1 MWILLILC
9 YDSRSPLQWNSKWLS
24 GEESACWCRRHKRF
38 GFNPWVAKIPWRRTW
53 QPTAVFLPGKSHGQR
68 SLVGYSPYNCKES
81 DTTEWLNSNNDNKS
95 KKWKRT
101 HELTVAQS
109 GVEWAGARAERGPVQ
124 TWNVQPLG
132 DAGWPRGSPVAGLQL
147 MVTQHKISSWL
158 EDWWGKPLEKG
169 DAEELKLKTTS
180 LGSELLIIQETNL
193 ASLL

>member
-1 MWILLILC
+1 MYLWIVRAFPGGSVVKNPAASAGDTGLTPRLG
-9 YDSRSPLQWNSKWLS
+9 RSPGEGNGYLLQFSCL
-24 GEESACWCRRHKRF
+24 G
-38 GFNPWVAKIPWRRTW
+38 NPMDRGTW
-53 QPTAVFLPGKSHGQR
+53 WATVHG
-68 SLVGYSPYNCKES
+68 VTTES

-101 HELTVAQS
+101 HELTVAQI